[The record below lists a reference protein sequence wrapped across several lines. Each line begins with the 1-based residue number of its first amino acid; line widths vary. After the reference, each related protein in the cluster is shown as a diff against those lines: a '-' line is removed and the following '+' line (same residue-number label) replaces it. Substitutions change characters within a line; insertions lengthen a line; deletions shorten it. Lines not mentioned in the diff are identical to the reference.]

1 MIILIVYRCIS
12 ERELACM
19 IGISNDVIGPRG
31 NNTFKYE
38 KNVEYRHFFYHY
50 DSAISFMDMQ
60 NLDRYYN
67 KYSIIMVYDI
77 KDELLKEHFGFGQYN
92 LSCVPN
98 SHKDTIL
105 QYFKTIYFPEFA
117 IPSSLINKDMIVGIG
132 NKKRITPINYIYYDD
147 MEDSIRK
154 SEQNF
159 LEYEKWL
166 FENGTNVTIDLVLE
180 NSEKLFPINNDK
192 INKKL

>member
-1 MIILIVYRCIS
+1 MIVYRCIS

-19 IGISNDVIGPRG
+19 LGIKNDVSGPRG

-38 KNVEYRHFFYHY
+38 KDIEYRHFFYHY
-50 DSAISFMDMQ
+50 DSAISFMDSQ

-67 KYSIIMVYDI
+67 KYSTIIAYDI
-77 KDELLKEHFGFGQYN
+77 KDELLKKYFGLGQYN
-92 LSCVPN
+92 LSCIPT
-98 SHKDTIL
+98 SHKDDIL

-117 IPSSLINKDMIVGIG
+117 IPSTLITNDMIVGIG
-132 NKKRITPINYIYYDD
+132 NKKRITPVSYIYYDD
-147 MEDSIRK
+147 MNDIIRK

-166 FENGTNVTIDLVLE
+166 FENGTNVPIDLVLE

>member
-19 IGISNDVIGPRG
+19 IGILNDVSGPRG
-31 NNTFKYE
+31 KNTFEYE

-50 DSAISFMDMQ
+50 DSAISFMDSQ

-67 KYSIIMVYDI
+67 KYSIIMAYDI
-77 KDELLKEHFGFGQYN
+77 KDELLKEYFGLGQYN

-98 SHKDTIL
+98 GYKDSIL

-132 NKKRITPINYIYYDD
+132 NKKRITPISYIYYDD

-166 FENGTNVTIDLVLE
+166 FENGTNVTKDLVLE
-180 NSEKLFPINNDK
+180 NSEKLFPINNDN